1 MLAAIKDWHQTVS
14 WKAGH
19 ADGKQGRRYQCPWWA
34 DDGIYALAY
43 MQAKGDEIPR
53 NPSPESRNT
62 GTGPAKD
69 R

>member
-34 DDGIYALAY
+34 DDEIYALAY
-43 MQAKGDEIPR
+43 MQAEGPR
-53 NPSPESRNT
+53 RPFPESPT
-62 GTGPAKD
+62 TATGPAKG